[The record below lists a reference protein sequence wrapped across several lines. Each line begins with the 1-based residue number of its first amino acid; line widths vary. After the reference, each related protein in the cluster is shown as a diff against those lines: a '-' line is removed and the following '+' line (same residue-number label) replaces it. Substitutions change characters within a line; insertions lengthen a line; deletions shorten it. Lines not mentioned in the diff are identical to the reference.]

1 MDRINNEFW
10 NALDELVCNSDIVI
24 DRPKGSAHP
33 KYPHITYKVDYGYLN
48 YSKEEFEDLVEN
60 DEVIS
65 VAAEVDER
73 IVGICFVTMRNKSGM
88 VPMRTAYMDDLVVDE
103 SYQRQ
108 GIAKALLEAVEKRAK
123 ELGAKRM
130 DLMVWSFNEQAKSLY
145 ESFGMT
151 PQRFIYEKEL

>member
-1 MDRINNEFW
+1 MIREIRIE
-10 NALDELVCNSDIVI
+10 
-24 DRPKGSAHP
+24 
-33 KYPHITYKVDYGYLN
+33 DYGAVDKLMQQLHKVHVNGRPDLYVDLEHP

-108 GIAKALLEAVEKRAK
+108 GIAKALLEAVEKRTK